1 MTLNLIRVQKTGA
14 PDTISQYFDVN
25 FKNIMAN
32 SFTKVSLLQTYNA
45 IYEFD
50 IYLFVQIL
58 SNLAAFLIM
67 TIST

>member
-25 FKNIMAN
+25 FNNIMAN

-58 SNLAAFLIM
+58 SNLAALLIM

>member
-25 FKNIMAN
+25 FNNIMAN

-50 IYLFVQIL
+50 IYLFAQIL
-58 SNLAAFLIM
+58 SNLAALLIM

>member
-25 FKNIMAN
+25 FNKIMAN